1 MDIEKRANECRGDRK
16 KATSFILEMDPFIRK
31 ISNRYSQNSFEN
43 YRDDIYIAAQLGFYK
58 AIEKFDYNYKGFVK
72 YAKKSMEIEIRSL
85 LSNDTRLIRLPRY
98 VTSLQKR
105 IEDYLCLNPFSSEED
120 IKRAVSIKSDRT
132 FKTVSDSFSLRSVAS
147 LDFAP
152 FIPWKETE
160 NEYVDDI
167 LLALS
172 SLPPLERYIVIH
184 TFGLGRS
191 EKLTLSLMA
200 EKLGVT
206 IETVLYKRRK
216 AYSSLKNKLAY
227 LMT

>member
-16 KATSFILEMDPFIRK
+16 KTSSFILEMDPFIRK
-31 ISNRYSQNSFEN
+31 VSNRYSQNSLKN
-43 YRDDIYIAAQLGFYK
+43 YREDIYIAAQLGFYK

-98 VTSLQKR
+98 VTSLEKR

-120 IKRAVSIKSDRT
+120 IKREVSIKSERT
-132 FKTVSDSFSLRSVAS
+132 FKTIRDSFFLRSVAS
-147 LDFAP
+147 LDYAS
-152 FIPWKETE
+152 FIPWEETD
-160 NEYVDDI
+160 NEYADDI
-167 LLALS
+167 LSALS
-172 SLPPLERYIVIH
+172 TLPPLERYIVIH
-184 TFGLGRS
+184 TFGLEGS

-206 IETVLYKRRK
+206 KQTVLYKRRK
-216 AYSSLKNKLAY
+216 AYSSLKNKLSY